1 MEAGNETR
9 DPLGQETTPPSTPSA
24 SSSFPSSSRTSETPS
39 SRSDITL
46 TETDLDLDGR
56 LPAAKRTTPPPR
68 SRFRLPTLTRFL
80 ADFTLGFAD
89 GLTVPF
95 ALTAGLSSLGQTQ
108 TVLYAGLAE
117 ICAGSISM
125 GIGGYLA
132 AKGEQA
138 ATSTSRSDE
147 DATDEVGG
155 DEEKEAAL
163 SSSVDVIEDYLA
175 PLNLRGGLRAAVEV
189 HVRSQPDL
197 VDALRT
203 KARDEDDDDDVDARF
218 GERGSSSPV
227 MVGLS
232 VAIGYL
238 LGGLL
243 PLFPY
248 FFVRQVGDGL
258 RWSFGVCILA
268 LFLFGFTKHYLL
280 QDEGAQRSSTTTHR
294 HNHRHHQ
301 QQQKKAAAAR
311 WRRVRASLWE
321 GTQMVI
327 LGSIAAVTAVLA
339 VKALEGLASRD

>member
-1 MEAGNETR
+1 M
-9 DPLGQETTPPSTPSA
+9 S
-24 SSSFPSSSRTSETPS
+24 S

-46 TETDLDLDGR
+46 TENDLGGR
-56 LPAAKRTTPPPR
+56 IPAVETTQGR
-68 SRFRLPTLTRFL
+68 YRLPTLSRFL

-95 ALTAGLSSLGQTQ
+95 ALTAGLSSLGKTQ
-108 TVLYAGLAE
+108 TVIYAGMAE

-138 ATSTSRSDE
+138 VHSRSDGD
-147 DATDEVGG
+147 DAVDEMGG

-163 SSSVDVIEDYLA
+163 GDVDVIEEYLA
-175 PLNLRGGLRAAVEV
+175 PLNLRGDLRIAVDA
-189 HVRSQPDL
+189 HVRSQPEL
-197 VDALRT
+197 VDALRA
-203 KARDEDDDDDVDARF
+203 KARDDDAEAGF
-218 GERGSSSPV
+218 GERGSSPV

-232 VAIGYL
+232 VSIGYL

-248 FFVRQVGDGL
+248 FFVSQVGDGL

-280 QDEGAQRSSTTTHR
+280 QDDGKHPHR
-294 HNHRHHQ
+294 HRHQ
-301 QQQKKAAAAR
+301 SKAQ

-321 GTQMVI
+321 GAQMVV

>member
-1 MEAGNETR
+1 M
-9 DPLGQETTPPSTPSA
+9 S
-24 SSSFPSSSRTSETPS
+24 S

-46 TETDLDLDGR
+46 TEHNLNPR
-56 LPAAKRTTPPPR
+56 HILPPATSKLTRC
-68 SRFRLPTLTRFL
+68 RLPTLSRFL

-95 ALTAGLSSLGQTQ
+95 ALTAGLSSLGKTQ
-108 TVLYAGLAE
+108 TVIYAGMAE

-132 AKGEQA
+132 AKGEQQA
-138 ATSTSRSDE
+138 AAASSRPDE
-147 DATDEVGG
+147 GETEETGG
-155 DEEKEAAL
+155 DEEKEAVLGSA
-163 SSSVDVIEDYLA
+163 DVVEEYLA
-175 PLNLRGGLRAAVEV
+175 PLNLRGDLRAAVEA
-189 HVRSQPDL
+189 HLRSQPAL
-197 VDALRT
+197 VDALGA
-203 KARDEDDDDDVDARF
+203 KARDDDDAETGY
-218 GERGSSSPV
+218 GERRASSPV

-232 VAIGYL
+232 VSIGYL

-248 FFVRQVGDGL
+248 FFVSQVGDGL

-280 QDEGAQRSSTTTHR
+280 QDGAQRYGR
-294 HNHRHHQ
+294 HPLHK
-301 QQQKKAAAAR
+301 KKAQ
-311 WRRVRASLWE
+311 WKRVRASLWE
-321 GTQMVI
+321 GAQMVV

>member
-1 MEAGNETR
+1 MR
-9 DPLGQETTPPSTPSA
+9 DSPSHESESTCQTPSDA
-24 SSSFPSSSRTSETPS
+24 SFPASGRT

-46 TETDLDLDGR
+46 TEENLLGSR
-56 LPAAKRTTPPPR
+56 IPAAAMEKMNNKT
-68 SRFRLPTLTRFL
+68 SCRFGLRLPTLSRFL

-95 ALTAGLSSLGQTQ
+95 ALTAGLSSLGKTQ
-108 TVLYAGLAE
+108 TVIYAGMAE

-138 ATSTSRSDE
+138 TAASRSDE
-147 DATDEVGG
+147 GNEMGG

-163 SSSVDVIEDYLA
+163 GNADDVVEEYLS
-175 PLNLRGGLRAAVEV
+175 PLNLRGGLRAAVEA

-203 KARDEDDDDDVDARF
+203 KARDGDNAGTGYGDRA
-218 GERGSSSPV
+218 SSPV

-232 VAIGYL
+232 VSIGYL

-248 FFVRQVGDGL
+248 FFVSQVADGL

-280 QDEGAQRSSTTTHR
+280 QDDSQRSHR
-294 HNHRHHQ
+294 HQRRSAQ
-301 QQQKKAAAAR
+301 WK
-311 WRRVRASLWE
+311 RVRASLWE
-321 GTQMVI
+321 GMQMVV

>member
-1 MEAGNETR
+1 MR
-9 DPLGQETTPPSTPSA
+9 DSQSHESTCQTPSDA
-24 SSSFPSSSRTSETPS
+24 SFPASGRT

-46 TETDLDLDGR
+46 TEENLLGSR
-56 LPAAKRTTPPPR
+56 IPAAATKKMNAT
-68 SRFRLPTLTRFL
+68 SCCFGLRLPTLSRFL

-95 ALTAGLSSLGQTQ
+95 ALTAGLSSLGKTQ
-108 TVLYAGLAE
+108 TVIYAGMAE

-138 ATSTSRSDE
+138 TDTAASGSDGR
-147 DATDEVGG
+147 DAVDDEMGG

-163 SSSVDVIEDYLA
+163 GSTDDVVEEYLA
-175 PLNLRGGLRAAVEV
+175 PLNLRDDLRAAVEA

-203 KARDEDDDDDVDARF
+203 KAQDDDDAGTGYGDRA
-218 GERGSSSPV
+218 SSPV

-232 VAIGYL
+232 VSVGYL

-248 FFVRQVGDGL
+248 FFVSQVSDGL

-280 QDEGAQRSSTTTHR
+280 QDDAQRHNR
-294 HNHRHHQ
+294 HQRRSAQ
-301 QQQKKAAAAR
+301 WK
-311 WRRVRASLWE
+311 RVRASLWE
-321 GTQMVI
+321 GMQMVV